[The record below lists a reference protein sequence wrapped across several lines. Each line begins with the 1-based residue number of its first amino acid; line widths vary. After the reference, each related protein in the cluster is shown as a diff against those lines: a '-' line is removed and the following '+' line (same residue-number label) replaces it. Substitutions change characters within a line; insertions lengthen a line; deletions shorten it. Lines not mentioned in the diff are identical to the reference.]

1 MIWIYRLLFPVVMLL
16 ASPYYLLRMR
26 KRGGYR
32 ADFGQRFGRVPALPA
47 KRPGVK
53 RIWLQAVSVGEL
65 LAVGPLIEAWHED
78 PEVEVYLTTTTSTGR
93 ALAEERYR
101 GKVIGIGYF
110 PLDAWPCARR
120 AWGAV
125 GADLAVLT
133 EGERWPEHVRQ
144 AGRHGVP
151 VVAINARMSDRSF
164 RRMRPWAGLSQALL
178 GGMSRILA
186 ASEGDAE
193 RFRAL
198 GFPAERIEVTGNIKL
213 DLELVVLD
221 AAERAALRASLGVGD
236 EPVILGASTWAG
248 EEAALIVAF
257 QRARAAGLRCRL
269 VLVPRHAERR
279 GEIEP
284 LLAASGLAYHVR
296 SRGAAPGPVDIV
308 LADTTG
314 ELRKLLQLAAV
325 VFVGKTL
332 PPHTEGQTPV
342 EAAAL
347 GRAVLL
353 GPGTGNFRKIV
364 AELLACGAAR
374 RVEDADALAAETR
387 ALLADENARVAMGDS
402 GIAWHRANTGA
413 LLRTLQAIARLLQAM
428 GK

>member
-16 ASPYYLLRMR
+16 ASPHYLLRMR
-26 KRGGYR
+26 KRGGYG

-47 KRPGVK
+47 KRAGVR

-110 PLDAWPCARR
+110 PLDVWPCARR
-120 AWGAV
+120 AWKV
-125 GADLAVLT
+125 VRADLAVLT

-144 AGRHGVP
+144 AARRGVP

-164 RRMRPWAGLSQALL
+164 RRMRPFAGLSRVLL
-178 GGMSRILA
+178 GGTTRILA

-198 GFPAERIEVTGNIKL
+198 GFPAGGIEVTGNIKL
-213 DLELVVLD
+213 DLELSFLD
-221 AAERAALRASLGVGD
+221 ATERAALRASLGVGD

-257 QRARAAGLRCRL
+257 QRARMAGLCCRL

-284 LLAASGLAYHVR
+284 LLVASGLSHHVR

-314 ELRKLLQLAAV
+314 ELRRLLQLASV

-364 AELLACGAAR
+364 DELLACGAAR
-374 RVEDADALAAETR
+374 RVDDADALAAEVR
-387 ALLADENARVAMGDS
+387 ALLTDEEARVTMGDA

-413 LLRTLQAIARLLQAM
+413 LLRTLRAISGLLQAM